1 MMRRLAG
8 ALAVLLALLAAG
20 VPRAAM
26 AADDAPLGHASQ
38 IGPAIQACIV
48 WPKGLEAY
56 PFMEITV
63 IFSLKRSGEL
73 IGPPRLTFA
82 SFRGSPE
89 KRAIL
94 IQETVKAIEGCMPLH
109 MTEALGAAMAGRL
122 IRFKLTY
129 RQGEERDT

>member
-1 MMRRLAG
+1 MIRRG
-8 ALAVLLALLAAG
+8 VFALLLAALVAG
-20 VPRAAM
+20 ASPAAM
-26 AADDAPLGHASQ
+26 AADDAPLSHASQ
-38 IGPAIQACIV
+38 IGPAIDACIV

-129 RQGEERDT
+129 RAGEERDT